1 MDRKHRGRL
10 RQIKRL
16 AIRIKK
22 LAPKENELL
31 VLRYD
36 AGAYTVTETNDLF
49 QTLADGLKRD
59 IIALPNSMDLTAEE
73 CKDLMAE
80 LKSIMEGGTE

>member
-16 AIRIKK
+16 AIRVKK

-31 VLRYD
+31 VMRYESD
-36 AGAYTVTETNDLF
+36 AYTVEEANDLF
-49 QTLADGLKRD
+49 QTLANGLNQN
-59 IIALPNSMDLTAEE
+59 IIALPNTMDLTAEE
-73 CKDLMAE
+73 CKDLIAE
-80 LKSIMEGGTE
+80 LQSLMEGGTE